1 MAFWNRHKKN
11 KEDEI
16 DELLERAQQSEGED
30 TDDQNEPYEEEDN
43 EDDNKK
49 KKGRRRLLNELISD
63 GESDATSLKDLWR
76 GMEINGQWFKN
87 NIWFIAIITL
97 CLFAFVTNRYQAEQE
112 VIEEARLQKELSEWK
127 YIWLT
132 RFSELTTSTRESQI
146 EQRLRQAGDTLLRH
160 SQESPYIIKVK
171 K

>member
-1 MAFWNRHKKN
+1 MAFWNRHKK

-16 DELLERAQQSEGED
+16 DELLERAQQAEGEE
-30 TDDQNEPYEEEDN
+30 TEAQNGQDSGEAPNEEGG
-43 EDDNKK
+43 KK
-49 KKGRRRLLNELISD
+49 KKVRNRLLHEFISD
-63 GESDATSLKDLWR
+63 GESDTASLRDLWR
-76 GMEINGQWFKN
+76 GMEINGQWFKK

-97 CLFAFVTNRYQAEQE
+97 CLFVFVTNRYQAQQE
-112 VIEEARLQKELSEWK
+112 LIEEAKLQKELSEWK

-146 EQRLRQAGDTLLRH
+146 EQRLRQSGDTLLRH